1 MISKNNYIGK
11 INIYDSLKIIKYIYI
26 ITFLLFSCGRGDD
39 YDNLENKITNLL
51 KSHEG
56 TFAVALKNLDDGNT
70 ILINENE
77 IFHAAST
84 MKTPVMIELFKKK
97 HNGEVSFDDSLQ
109 IKNEFKSIV
118 DGSKFELSSFD
129 DSDENIYKNLGEYI
143 SIRELIFDMITKSSN
158 FCTNL
163 LIDYIDVKDVN
174 KTMRDIGAENINVL
188 RGVGD
193 LKAFDKGLNN
203 TTSAKDLLVI
213 YEKLAMGSFINPSI
227 SNEMV
232 EILKNQVYKDIIP
245 KYLPKNIEVAHKTG
259 WISGVRHD
267 SGIVFLE
274 NGEKYILILL
284 SKNLED
290 DIEGAEFLAKISL
303 EIYNYLS

>member
-11 INIYDSLKIIKYIYI
+11 INIYDSLKIIKYIFI
-26 ITFLLFSCGRGDD
+26 IPFLLFSCGRGDD
-39 YDNLENKITNLL
+39 YNNLENKITNLL
-51 KSHEG
+51 KSHKG
-56 TFAVALKNLDDGNT
+56 SFAVALKNLDNGNT

-97 HNGEVSFDDSLQ
+97 HNGEISFDDSLQ

-158 FCTNL
+158 FGTNL
-163 LIDYIDVKDVN
+163 LIDYIDVKNVN
-174 KTMRDIGAENINVL
+174 NTMRDIGAENINVL

-213 YEKLAMGSFINPSI
+213 YEKLAMGSLINPST

-245 KYLPKNIEVAHKTG
+245 KYLPDNVKVAHKTG

-274 NGEKYILILL
+274 NGKKYVLILL
-284 SKNLED
+284 SKNLDD

-303 EIYNYLS
+303 EIFNHLS

>member
-11 INIYDSLKIIKYIYI
+11 INIYDSLKIIKYIFI
-26 ITFLLFSCGRGDD
+26 IPFLLFSCGRGD
-39 YDNLENKITNLL
+39 YYNNLENKITNLL
-51 KSHEG
+51 KSHKG
-56 TFAVALKNLDDGNT
+56 SFAVALKNLDDGNT

-97 HNGEVSFDDSLQ
+97 YNGEISFEDSLQ

-118 DGSKFELSSFD
+118 DGSKFALSSFD
-129 DSDENIYKNLGEYI
+129 DSDEIIYKKLGKYV
-143 SIRELIFDMITKSSN
+143 SIRELISAMITKSSN
-158 FCTNL
+158 FGTNL
-163 LIDYIDVKDVN
+163 LIDYINVKNVN
-174 KTMRDIGAENINVL
+174 KTMRDMGAENINVL

-193 LKAFDKGLNN
+193 LKAFDKDLNN

-213 YEKLAMGSFINPSI
+213 YEKLAMGSLINPST

-245 KYLPKNIEVAHKTG
+245 KYLPDNVKVAHKTG

-274 NGEKYILILL
+274 NGKKYVLILL
-284 SKNLED
+284 SKNLDD

-303 EIYNYLS
+303 EIFNHLS

>member
-11 INIYDSLKIIKYIYI
+11 INIYDSLKIIKYICLI
-26 ITFLLFSCGRGDD
+26 PLILFSCGRGDD
-39 YDNLENKITNLL
+39 YDNLKNKITNLL
-51 KSHEG
+51 KSHKG
-56 TFAVALKNLDDGNT
+56 TFAVALKNLEDGNT

-97 HNGEVSFDDSLQ
+97 YNGEVSFEDSLQ
-109 IKNEFKSIV
+109 IKNEFMSIV

-193 LKAFDKGLNN
+193 LKAFDKSLNN
-203 TTSAKDLLVI
+203 TTSARDLLII
-213 YEKLAMGSFINPSI
+213 YEKLAMGSLINPSI

>member
-1 MISKNNYIGK
+1 MILKNNYIVK
-11 INIYDSLKIIKYIYI
+11 INIDYSLKIIKYIYLI
-26 ITFLLFSCGRGDD
+26 PFILFSCEWFNDFD
-39 YDNLENKITNLL
+39 ILENKISNLI
-51 KSHEG
+51 KSHKG
-56 TFAVALKNLDDGNT
+56 TFAVALKSLDDGNT

-97 HNGEVSFDDSLQ
+97 YNGEVSFEDSLQ

-118 DGSKFELSSFD
+118 DGSKFALSSFD
-129 DSDENIYKNLGEYI
+129 DSDEIIYKKLGKYI
-143 SIRELIFDMITKSSN
+143 SIRELVSAMITKSSN
-158 FCTNL
+158 FSTNL
-163 LIDYIDVKDVN
+163 LIDYINVKNVN
-174 KTMRDIGAENINVL
+174 KTMRDMGAENINVL

-245 KYLPKNIEVAHKTG
+245 KYLPDNIEVAHKTG

-274 NGEKYILILL
+274 NGKKYVLILL
-284 SKNLED
+284 SKNLDD

-303 EIYNYLS
+303 EIFNHLS

>member
-1 MISKNNYIGK
+1 MILKNNYIVK
-11 INIYDSLKIIKYIYI
+11 INIDYSLKIIKYIYLI
-26 ITFLLFSCGRGDD
+26 PFILFSCEWFNDFD
-39 YDNLENKITNLL
+39 ILENKISNLI
-51 KSHEG
+51 KSHKG
-56 TFAVALKNLDDGNT
+56 TFALALKSLDDGNT

-97 HNGEVSFDDSLQ
+97 YNGEVSFDDSLQ

-158 FCTNL
+158 FGTNL

-245 KYLPKNIEVAHKTG
+245 KYLPDNVEVAHKTG

-274 NGEKYILILL
+274 NGKKYVLILL
-284 SKNLED
+284 SKNLDD

-303 EIYNYLS
+303 EIFNHLS

>member
-26 ITFLLFSCGRGDD
+26 ILFLLFSCGRGDD

-51 KSHEG
+51 KSHKG

-97 HNGEVSFDDSLQ
+97 YNGEVSFDDSLQ

-158 FCTNL
+158 FSTNL
-163 LIDYIDVKDVN
+163 LIDYIDVKNVN

-245 KYLPKNIEVAHKTG
+245 KYLPDNIEVAHKTG

-274 NGEKYILILL
+274 NGKKYVLILL
-284 SKNLED
+284 SKNLDD

-303 EIYNYLS
+303 EIFNHLS

>member
-1 MISKNNYIGK
+1 MILKNNYIVK
-11 INIYDSLKIIKYIYI
+11 INIGYSLKIIKYIYLI
-26 ITFLLFSCGRGDD
+26 PFILFSCDRFNDFD
-39 YDNLENKITNLL
+39 ILENKISNLI
-51 KSHEG
+51 KSHKG
-56 TFAVALKNLDDGNT
+56 TFAVALKSLDDGNT

-97 HNGEVSFDDSLQ
+97 YNGEISFEDSLQ

-118 DGSKFELSSFD
+118 DGSKFALSSFD
-129 DSDENIYKNLGEYI
+129 DSDEIIYKKLGKYV
-143 SIRELIFDMITKSSN
+143 SIRELISAMITKSSN
-158 FCTNL
+158 FGTNL
-163 LIDYIDVKDVN
+163 LIDYINVKNVN
-174 KTMRDIGAENINVL
+174 KTMKDMGAENINVL

-193 LKAFDKGLNN
+193 LKAFDKDLNN

-245 KYLPKNIEVAHKTG
+245 KYLPDNVEVAHKTG

-274 NGEKYILILL
+274 NGKKYVLILL
-284 SKNLED
+284 SKNLDD

-303 EIYNYLS
+303 EIFNHLS

>member
-11 INIYDSLKIIKYIYI
+11 INIYDSLKIIKYIFI
-26 ITFLLFSCGRGDD
+26 IPFLLFSCGRGDD

-51 KSHEG
+51 KSHKG
-56 TFAVALKNLDDGNT
+56 SFAVALKNLDDGNT

-97 HNGEVSFDDSLQ
+97 HNGEISFDDSLQ

-143 SIRELIFDMITKSSN
+143 SSRELIFDMITKSSN
-158 FCTNL
+158 FGTNL
-163 LIDYIDVKDVN
+163 LIDYIDVKNVN
-174 KTMRDIGAENINVL
+174 NTMRDIGAENINVL

-213 YEKLAMGSFINPSI
+213 YEKLAMGSLINPST

-245 KYLPKNIEVAHKTG
+245 KYLPDNVEVAHKTG

-274 NGEKYILILL
+274 NGKKYVLILL
-284 SKNLED
+284 SKNLDD

-303 EIYNYLS
+303 EVFNHLS

>member
-11 INIYDSLKIIKYIYI
+11 INIYDSLKIIKYIFI
-26 ITFLLFSCGRGDD
+26 IPFLLFSCGRGDD
-39 YDNLENKITNLL
+39 YNNLENKITNLL
-51 KSHEG
+51 KSHKG
-56 TFAVALKNLDDGNT
+56 SFAVALKNLDDGNT

-97 HNGEVSFDDSLQ
+97 HNGEISFDDSLQ

-158 FCTNL
+158 FGTNL
-163 LIDYIDVKDVN
+163 LIDYIDVKNVN
-174 KTMRDIGAENINVL
+174 NTMRDIGAENINVL

-213 YEKLAMGSFINPSI
+213 YEKLAMGSLINPST

-245 KYLPKNIEVAHKTG
+245 KYLPDNVKVAHKTG

-274 NGEKYILILL
+274 NGKKYVLILL
-284 SKNLED
+284 SKNLD
-290 DIEGAEFLAKISL
+290 DEIEGA
-303 EIYNYLS
+303 

>member
-193 LKAFDKGLNN
+193 LKAFDKSLNN
-203 TTSAKDLLVI
+203 TTSAKDLLII
-213 YEKLAMGSFINPSI
+213 YEKLAMGSLINPSI

-274 NGEKYILILL
+274 NGKKYVLILL
-284 SKNLED
+284 SKNLDD

-303 EIYNYLS
+303 EIFNHLS

>member
-1 MISKNNYIGK
+1 MILKNNYIVK
-11 INIYDSLKIIKYIYI
+11 INIDYSLKIIKYIYLI
-26 ITFLLFSCGRGDD
+26 PFILFSCEWFNDFD
-39 YDNLENKITNLL
+39 ILENKISNLI
-51 KSHEG
+51 KSHKG
-56 TFAVALKNLDDGNT
+56 TFAVALKSLDDGNT

-97 HNGEVSFDDSLQ
+97 YNGEVSFEDSLL

-118 DGSKFELSSFD
+118 DGSKFALSSFD
-129 DSDENIYKNLGEYI
+129 DSDEIIYKKLGKYI
-143 SIRELIFDMITKSSN
+143 SIRELVSAMITKSSN
-158 FCTNL
+158 FSTNL
-163 LIDYIDVKDVN
+163 LIDYINVKNVN
-174 KTMRDIGAENINVL
+174 KTMRDMGAENINVL

-245 KYLPKNIEVAHKTG
+245 KYLPDNIEVAHKTG

-274 NGEKYILILL
+274 NGKKYVLILL
-284 SKNLED
+284 SKNLDD

-303 EIYNYLS
+303 EIFNHLS

>member
-1 MISKNNYIGK
+1 MILKNNYIVK
-11 INIYDSLKIIKYIYI
+11 INIGYSLKIIKYIYLI
-26 ITFLLFSCGRGDD
+26 PFILFSCDRFNDFD
-39 YDNLENKITNLL
+39 ILENKISNLI
-51 KSHEG
+51 KSHKG
-56 TFAVALKNLDDGNT
+56 TFAVALKSLDDGNT

-97 HNGEVSFDDSLQ
+97 YNGEISFEDSLQ

-118 DGSKFELSSFD
+118 DGSKFALSSFD
-129 DSDENIYKNLGEYI
+129 DSDEIIYKKLGKYV
-143 SIRELIFDMITKSSN
+143 SIRELISAMITKSSN
-158 FCTNL
+158 FGTNL
-163 LIDYIDVKDVN
+163 LIDYINVKNVN
-174 KTMRDIGAENINVL
+174 KTMRDMGAENINVL

-193 LKAFDKGLNN
+193 LKAFDKDLNN

-245 KYLPKNIEVAHKTG
+245 KYLPDNVEVAHKTG

-274 NGEKYILILL
+274 NGKKYVLILL
-284 SKNLED
+284 SKNLDD

-303 EIYNYLS
+303 EIFNHLS

>member
-11 INIYDSLKIIKYIYI
+11 INIYDSLKIIKYIFI
-26 ITFLLFSCGRGDD
+26 IPFLLFSCGRGDD

-51 KSHEG
+51 KSHKG
-56 TFAVALKNLDDGNT
+56 SFAVALKNLDDGNT

-97 HNGEVSFDDSLQ
+97 HNGEISFDDSLQ

-158 FCTNL
+158 FGTNL
-163 LIDYIDVKDVN
+163 LIDYIDVKNVN
-174 KTMRDIGAENINVL
+174 NTMRDIGAENINVL

-213 YEKLAMGSFINPSI
+213 YEKLAMGSLINPST

-245 KYLPKNIEVAHKTG
+245 KYLPDNVKVAHKTG

-274 NGEKYILILL
+274 NGKKYVLILL
-284 SKNLED
+284 SKNLDD

-303 EIYNYLS
+303 EIFNHLS